1 MASRSGTNR
10 TGEVINLAGR
20 RPMKDAYVLLGSL
33 IGGNPKGFFQFEPEI
48 PSLTQAKLARD
59 LLSEAEIAALPRRP
73 KMIVE
78 ARFGGTKEI
87 PAVFGFLTRLLFV
100 KLKIRDVLENLEP
113 GVHRFL
119 PINLHSTVEIAG
131 RTEHG
136 EHYILL
142 PPPLVDCL
150 VVAETDFWMGYGIE
164 GWIQGENG
172 IGGGGLS
179 PTEGKR
185 CTLRRS
191 EIEGRHLWRTKVGES
206 SEYTCSDRFWD
217 AVRDEVMIWAPRTRC
232 LLK

>member
-1 MASRSGTNR
+1 MVSRSGTDR
-10 TGEVINLAGR
+10 TGELISLAGR
-20 RPMKDAYVLLGSL
+20 RPMKDAYVLRHSL
-33 IGGNPKGFFQFEPEI
+33 VGGNPKGFFPFEPEI
-48 PSLTQAKLARD
+48 DERTQAR
-59 LLSEAEIAALPRRP
+59 LSGDMLSDAEIAALPRQPR
-73 KMIVE
+73 MIIE
-78 ARFGGTKEI
+78 ARFGGTTGI
-87 PAVFGFLTRLLFV
+87 PAVFGFLAALLFITP
-100 KLKIRDVLENLEP
+100 KIRDLLENLEP

-119 PINLHSTVEIAG
+119 PIDLHSTVEIAG